1 MERIGKIKR
10 SNRNPTLA
18 SELAEAADHILGARN
33 GHRSRAV
40 YRGDLKSEKAVA
52 ANQRLR
58 LVPRQAGGRHP
69 AKSMHLFLMFAAM
82 EDDMDGLSQTDRAG
96 CLRRRDL
103 AHAVAEH
110 HVGP

>member
-10 SNRNPTLA
+10 PNRDPTLA
-18 SELAEAADHILGARN
+18 GDLAEAADHILGARN
-33 GHRSRAV
+33 RHRSRAV
-40 YRGDLKSEKAVA
+40 YCGDLKSEKAA
-52 ANQRLR
+52 AAYQRLR
-58 LVPRQAGGRHP
+58 LVPGQAGRRHP

-110 HVGP
+110 RVRP